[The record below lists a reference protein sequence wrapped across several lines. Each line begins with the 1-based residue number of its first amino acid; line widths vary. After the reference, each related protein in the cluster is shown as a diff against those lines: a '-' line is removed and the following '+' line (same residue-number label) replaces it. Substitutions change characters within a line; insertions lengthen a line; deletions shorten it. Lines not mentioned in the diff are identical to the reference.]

1 MGILDKYKAQL
12 DVRQLTEWTRDE
24 WKKVILEVQI
34 TPDTMLT
41 IGEAAYF
48 VGHKHGL
55 HDGAIKTL
63 CNQMM
68 NAIGNGLT
76 VRHPHTDLPYVPK
89 DKRWFYELVRADE
102 LDSWFESLK
111 VAYRIQSQAVPA
123 AVAQTE
129 PGANTIKKSAP
140 VANEAMNWDVQEI
153 TDEVAISWLKKP
165 CWSIAEMALLLGGW
179 GAPNNKYAG
188 NPLPPICAPNGGEQM
203 DRLSRAAMAGQ
214 LKPVGQ
220 ASGGFSMYSP
230 MDLLTVAEV
239 IDFGNWQYW
248 KELQEQLIEGK
259 KVAPS
264 AEVDVVPATKPA
276 VESQDTGDT
285 LKTAGELLGGL
296 ALAYGYA
303 RVKMEDAAIG
313 ALENSPWAQKTLQEI
328 VEIKNKLSTA
338 STKQVEKVEA
348 VPNAEVTTPQEVT
361 EEVPKEISD
370 RTELPEIVPHE
381 YTPEICAMF
390 DPLNKEGLIKLFPIE
405 SVNWES
411 VISHAGRNGLS
422 KAKEK
427 KGIYNPAKVASWL
440 IQKGKITQAHANGKL
455 RNALPPRSKH
465 LASVFA
471 NEAD

>member
-1 MGILDKYKAQL
+1 
-12 DVRQLTEWTRDE
+12 
-24 WKKVILEVQI
+24 
-34 TPDTMLT
+34 
-41 IGEAAYF
+41 
-48 VGHKHGL
+48 
-55 HDGAIKTL
+55 
-63 CNQMM
+63 
-68 NAIGNGLT
+68 
-76 VRHPHTDLPYVPK
+76 
-89 DKRWFYELVRADE
+89 
-102 LDSWFESLK
+102 
-111 VAYRIQSQAVPA
+111 
-123 AVAQTE
+123 
-129 PGANTIKKSAP
+129 
-140 VANEAMNWDVQEI
+140 
-153 TDEVAISWLKKP
+153 
-165 CWSIAEMALLLGGW
+165 
-179 GAPNNKYAG
+179 
-188 NPLPPICAPNGGEQM
+188 
-203 DRLSRAAMAGQ
+203 MAGQ